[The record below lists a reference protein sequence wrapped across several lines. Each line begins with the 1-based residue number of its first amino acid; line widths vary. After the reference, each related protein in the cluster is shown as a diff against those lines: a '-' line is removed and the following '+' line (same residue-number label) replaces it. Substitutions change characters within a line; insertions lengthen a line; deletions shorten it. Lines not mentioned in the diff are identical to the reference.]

1 MWLLSESTETGFHL
15 VQVQS
20 YSTLC
25 SCATGTWIWPSWEVS
40 SYTRVYSVVTQRWE
54 HVQQS
59 RELCRLLTTINTRS
73 RSHERL
79 MSVVYLTN
87 PTPARAETP
96 CVLVA
101 PSCCYFLHGTAV
113 AAPLSPHHCLLWCRL
128 ATTHL
133 FICLLCM
140 AVDATSSPQYWYCPL
155 PAFYPHTCK
164 ATETLLTL
172 NLRCNYQV
180 TTFTSFLILHFYMHN
195 FYMHNFT
202 EYFNVVW
209 IVTMCAS
216 HFVQDIA
223 MPSFFNPLLTND
235 SFNPLTTSNSSVHGC

>member
-1 MWLLSESTETGFHL
+1 MMWLLSESTETGFIWCRFSLIAPCVLALQALESDHL
-15 VQVQS
+15 EKFQ
-20 YSTLC
+20 
-25 SCATGTWIWPSWEVS
+25 AIPE
-40 SYTRVYSVVTQRWE
+40 VYSVFTQKWE

-140 AVDATSSPQYWYCPL
+140 AVDATSSLQYWYCPL

-164 ATETLLTL
+164 ATETL
-172 NLRCNYQV
+172 
-180 TTFTSFLILHFYMHN
+180 
-195 FYMHNFT
+195 
-202 EYFNVVW
+202 
-209 IVTMCAS
+209 
-216 HFVQDIA
+216 
-223 MPSFFNPLLTND
+223 
-235 SFNPLTTSNSSVHGC
+235 